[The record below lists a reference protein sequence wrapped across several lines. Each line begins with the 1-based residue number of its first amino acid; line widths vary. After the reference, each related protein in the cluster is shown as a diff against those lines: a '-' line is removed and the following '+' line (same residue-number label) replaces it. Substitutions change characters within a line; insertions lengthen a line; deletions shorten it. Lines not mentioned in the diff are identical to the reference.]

1 MKKKKL
7 TTRQKVINRIQ
18 RRLQTKINKGEVLNV
33 KPTKKNIDE
42 ILKANNIKV
51 TKSNANDVVD
61 SVVKKSNIIGK
72 DEAKS
77 IKKELGARSYKDVYK
92 ITGKEL
98 HDIIA
103 KKYDDDLDDEAEAIL
118 AAYGY

>member
-18 RRLQTKINKGEVLNV
+18 RRLQNKINKGEVLNI

-42 ILKANNIKV
+42 ILKANDIKV
-51 TKSNANDVVD
+51 TKSNANDVVN
-61 SVVKKSNIIGK
+61 SIVKKSNIIGK

-77 IKKELGARSYKDVYK
+77 IKKELGVKSYKDVYK

-103 KKYDDDLDDEAEAIL
+103 KKYDDELDDEAETIL